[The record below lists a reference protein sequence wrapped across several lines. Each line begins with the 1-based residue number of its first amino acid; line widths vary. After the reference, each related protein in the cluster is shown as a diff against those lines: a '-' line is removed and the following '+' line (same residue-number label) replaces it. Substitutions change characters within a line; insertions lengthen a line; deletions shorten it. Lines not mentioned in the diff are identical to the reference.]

1 MNEAKRYL
9 DLAARLALRS
19 LGKVEPNPPVGCVFV
34 RNGVVIGAGHHRRFG
49 GLHAERDALAAM
61 REAGVDAA
69 GSTAYVTLEPCN
81 GHGKQP
87 PCVEALIDAKVSRV
101 VFAARDPNP
110 GKSGGAEALR
120 AAGSVGELCAA
131 SGSGSSLTAPF
142 VKRLRTGLPWVIAK
156 WAQTI
161 DGRIATRTGESQWI
175 SNEWSRRRVHELRGR
190 VDAVITG
197 LGTVNADDP
206 MLTARG
212 VRARRVARR
221 VVIDSDLDIAHDR
234 KLVRTARDVPT
245 IVVCDGSLLGAAI
258 AAHRINALREAGVE
272 IIGVPQVGGHGRL
285 DLAAALRELVARHLV
300 TNVLIESGPGLMG
313 SCFGE
318 DLIDEA
324 WVYVAP
330 MLFGDDQ
337 ARPAAAGMIT
347 ERLADAK
354 RFRLARVKPLG
365 GDVELVY
372 RRDRGAAESREAA
385 SVPPGAS

>member
-1 MNEAKRYL
+1 M
-9 DLAARLALRS
+9 
-19 LGKVEPNPPVGCVFV
+19 
-34 RNGVVIGAGHHRRFG
+34 
-49 GLHAERDALAAM
+49 
-61 REAGVDAA
+61 
-69 GSTAYVTLEPCN
+69 
-81 GHGKQP
+81 
-87 PCVEALIDAKVSRV
+87 
-101 VFAARDPNP
+101 
-110 GKSGGAEALR
+110 
-120 AAGSVGELCAA
+120 
-131 SGSGSSLTAPF
+131 
-142 VKRLRTGLPWVIAK
+142 IAK

-161 DGRIATRTGESQWI
+161 DGRIATRNGESQWI

-212 VRARRVARR
+212 VRSRRIARR

-234 KLVRTARDVPT
+234 KLVRTAREVPT

-272 IIGVPQVGGHGRL
+272 IIGVPQSGGHGRL
-285 DLAAALRELVARHLV
+285 DLAAAMRELVSRHLV

-337 ARPAAAGMIT
+337 ARPAAAGMMT
-347 ERLADAK
+347 ERLSDAR
-354 RFRLARVKPLG
+354 RFWLARSKELG
-365 GDVELVY
+365 NDIELVY
-372 RRDRGAAESREAA
+372 RRDRAL
-385 SVPPGAS
+385 